1 MTREDIKKYLQML
14 GLELQKQDVT
24 GQILLAEGVV
34 VLLDVRKPKIRK
46 DIDAYL
52 RGDKTAIDI
61 PNDID
66 SHFGGGGTAI
76 CEAAMC
82 IASSEG
88 LLDNW
93 LQDALREFFFT
104 QPVYEKWLEYPGLRV
119 FLAPAAYVLAMKVAA
134 PDGSQAIEDVKVLI
148 EKLGVGNAQDM
159 LALVKRY
166 IPQELLTPEMRQ
178 RVRESFKPDK
188 RPMGG
193 TVE

>member
-1 MTREDIKKYLQML
+1 MNREDIKRYLQML
-14 GLELQKQDVT
+14 GQELQKQEVT

-34 VLLDVRKPKIRK
+34 MLLDVRKPKIRK

-52 RGDKTAIDI
+52 KGDKTAIHI

-76 CEAAMC
+76 REAATD

-93 LQDALREFFFT
+93 LQDALKEFFFT
-104 QPVYEKWLEYPGLRV
+104 QSVHEKWLEYPGLRV
-119 FLAPAAYVLAMKVAA
+119 FLAPAAYVLALKVAA
-134 PDGSQAIEDVKVLI
+134 PDCSQDIEDIKVLAG
-148 EKLGVGNAQDM
+148 KLGVGNAQDM

-166 IPQELLTPEMRQ
+166 IPQQLLTAEMRQ
-178 RVRESFKPDK
+178 RVRKSFKPDK
-188 RPMGG
+188 RPMGV

>member
-34 VLLDVRKPKIRK
+34 MLLDVRKPKIRK

-52 RGDKTAIDI
+52 KGDKTAIHI

-76 CEAAMC
+76 REAATD

-88 LLDNW
+88 LPDNW
-93 LQDALREFFFT
+93 LQDALKEIFFT
-104 QPVYEKWLEYPGLRV
+104 QPVHEKWLEYAGLRV
-119 FLAPAAYVLAMKVAA
+119 FLAPAAYVLAMKIAA
-134 PDGSQAIEDVKVLI
+134 PDCSQDIEDMKVLL

-159 LALVKRY
+159 LALIKRY
-166 IPQELLTPEMRQ
+166 IPQELLTAEMRQ
-178 RVRESFKPDK
+178 RVRESFKLYK
-188 RPMGG
+188 RSVGG